1 MFMSW
6 PLLIYLLFA
15 TLLIGSVVGVA
26 ETALLY
32 RSQLT
37 ARAFLKGVVFGAIG
51 FLAGSFLAG
60 WGDEHPYFLNG
71 KRMDRAPWG
80 ENLWLRN
87 RLAENGILLSLL
99 LAFIPILIGYAI
111 ARRFSIAHRDG
122 R

>member
-1 MFMSW
+1 MFMTPSLAIFIA
-6 PLLIYLLFA
+6 LLTALM
-15 TLLIGSVVGVA
+15 GSVVGVV

-37 ARAFLKGVVFGAIG
+37 PRAFLKGVVFGAIG
-51 FLAGSFLAG
+51 CLVGSFLSN
-60 WGDEHPYFLNG
+60 WGDDHSYFLNG

-111 ARRFSIAHRDG
+111 ARRSSIVHRNG